1 MSDINYDKLNDTIV
15 RQAYSYA
22 GLTTAQ
28 VAELYTAKIAR
39 AQALLEARVLVAK
52 TKSN

>member
-15 RQAYSYA
+15 KQAYSYA

-28 VAELYTAKIAR
+28 VAELYQAKIDR
-39 AQALLEARVLVAK
+39 AKALLEARAVFHQIED
-52 TKSN
+52 